1 MKLLRL
7 ALTTAL
13 RALRRNKLRS
23 GLTILGIVIG
33 VAAVVA
39 MVGLGQGAT
48 QAIQEQI
55 RGLGHHLLMVRP
67 GATTESG
74 VRSGSGSVSTL
85 TVEDARAVT
94 RDCPSVAD
102 VTYVRRQVV
111 QVIYGNENWSTL
123 AQGVTPEYEAVA
135 SAQVGSG
142 SFFTARDART
152 AARVAVL
159 GQSVVDELFGLGQD
173 PVGAVIRIKQV
184 PFNIVGVLQAKGET
198 AWGTDRDD
206 VVLIPFSTAERRIM
220 GTPLP
225 GRVDM
230 ILASAVS
237 EAEVDAAAE
246 QIEATLR
253 DRHRIQPEEESD
265 FTVRT
270 LDEIAQ
276 TARGTTRI
284 MTVVLFGV
292 SSISLLVGGIGIMN
306 ILLVSVT
313 ERTREIGIRMAVGA
327 KQRHILLQ
335 FLVESIVLSAIG
347 GIIGIGLGV
356 VVILLMSRLGEWPA
370 IVSPLG
376 VAVAVLFS
384 AAVGIFFGYYPARKA
399 SRLDPILALRYE

>member
-7 ALTTAL
+7 GLRTAL

-55 RGLGHHLLMVRP
+55 RSLGHNLLMIRP

-85 TVEDARAVT
+85 TVGDARTVA
-94 RDCPSVAD
+94 RECPSVAD
-102 VTYVRRQVV
+102 VTYIRRQVV

-123 AQGVTPEYEAVA
+123 AQGVTPEYERIS
-135 SAQVGSG
+135 SAEVDRG
-142 SFFTARDART
+142 SFFTARDERT
-152 AARVAVL
+152 GARVAVV
-159 GQSVVDELFGLGQD
+159 GQTVVDELFGRGQD
-173 PVGAVIRIKQV
+173 PIGAVIRIKHV

-230 ILASAVS
+230 ILASAIS
-237 EAEVDAAAE
+237 EAEVNRAAE
-246 QIEATLR
+246 QIEETLR
-253 DRHRIQPEEESD
+253 DRHRIQPGEESD

-270 LDEIAQ
+270 LDEIAD

-292 SSISLLVGGIGIMN
+292 SSIALYCYLGEKVPW
-306 ILLVSVT
+306 
-313 ERTREIGIRMAVGA
+313 
-327 KQRHILLQ
+327 
-335 FLVESIVLSAIG
+335 
-347 GIIGIGLGV
+347 LGV
-356 VVILLMSRLGEWPA
+356 HQIWPL
-370 IVSPLG
+370 VPLAG
-376 VAVAVLFS
+376 AQLART
-384 AAVGIFFGYYPARKA
+384 FGPRA
-399 SRLDPILALRYE
+399 

>member
-1 MKLLRL
+1 
-7 ALTTAL
+7 
-13 RALRRNKLRS
+13 
-23 GLTILGIVIG
+23 
-33 VAAVVA
+33 
-39 MVGLGQGAT
+39 
-48 QAIQEQI
+48 
-55 RGLGHHLLMVRP
+55 
-67 GATTESG
+67 
-74 VRSGSGSVSTL
+74 
-85 TVEDARAVT
+85 
-94 RDCPSVAD
+94 VAD

-111 QVIYGNENWSTL
+111 EVIYGNENWSTL

-135 SAQVGSG
+135 SAQIGRG
-142 SFFTARDART
+142 SFFTARDERM

-206 VVLIPFSTAERRIM
+206 IILIPFSTAERRIM

-230 ILASAVS
+230 ILASAIS
-237 EAEVDAAAE
+237 EAEVGTAAE
-246 QIEATLR
+246 QIEESLR
-253 DRHRIQPEEESD
+253 DRHRIQSGEESD

-284 MTVVLFGV
+284 MTAVLFGV

-327 KQRHILLQ
+327 KQGHILLQ

-347 GIIGIGLGV
+347 GVIGIGLGV
-356 VVILLMSRLGEWPA
+356 VVIVLMSRLGEWPA